1 MLLKL
6 ATRSLL
12 HRKVTV
18 LLTVVSLMIS
28 MCLMLGLEHLRV
40 QAKDSFTRTISG
52 TDLIVGARSGQLNL
66 LLYSVFRMG
75 NPTNNMSWES
85 YQRLE
90 NNKWVDWVV
99 PISLGDSFRGY
110 RVVGTTQAYFERYK
124 FGQKQ
129 PLTFAHGGQFERV
142 LDVVLGAEV
151 AARLQLKLGDKITLS
166 HGIGSTS
173 FTQHD
178 QFPFE
183 VVGILQTTGTPVD
196 QAVHVSVEGIELIHD
211 RPRQLD
217 LSLPLDELTE
227 LQPKTITATLV
238 GLNSKLVTFQLQRM
252 VNTDRREALM
262 AIIPGVALTEL
273 WQMLGMV
280 ENLLMFISYL
290 VLGAALV
297 GMCTMLLASINER
310 VPEINMLRMIGA
322 GPFVIA
328 SLILIEA
335 ISMLAV
341 SLCAGLLLLK
351 SALLVGQ
358 GWLSEHYGLFIST
371 DVINAGAGTL
381 MMVALGCCVFA
392 SILPTLAL
400 YNKAL
405 SSRH

>member
-6 ATRSLL
+6 ALKSLL
-12 HRKVTV
+12 YRRVTV
-18 LLTVVSLMIS
+18 LLTVLSLTIS
-28 MCLMLGLEHLRV
+28 MCLMLGLEHMRV
-40 QAKDSFTRTISG
+40 QAKESFTRTISG

-75 NPTNNMSWES
+75 NPTNNMSWDS

-90 NNKWVDWVV
+90 QNKWVDWLV
-99 PISLGDSFRGY
+99 PISLGDSFKGY
-110 RVVGTTQAYFERYK
+110 RVVGTTQDYFERYK

-129 PLTFAHGGQFERV
+129 SLEFAQGEQFENV

-151 AARLQLKLGDKITLS
+151 AAKLKLTMGDKITLS

-173 FTQHD
+173 FTNHD
-178 QFPFE
+178 EFPFT
-183 VVGILQTTGTPVD
+183 VVGILAATGTPVD
-196 QAVHVSVEGIELIHD
+196 QAVHVSLQGIELIHD
-211 RPRQLD
+211 KPGRHDLTLPLEQLD
-217 LSLPLDELTE
+217 G
-227 LQPKTITATLV
+227 LQPKTITATLL
-238 GLNSKLVTFQLQRM
+238 GLTSKLGTFQLQRQI
-252 VNTDRREALM
+252 NTDKREAMM

-280 ENLLMFISYL
+280 ENLLLFISYM

-322 GPFVIA
+322 GPMVIA
-328 SLILIEA
+328 SLILLEA
-335 ISMLAV
+335 IAM
-341 SLCAGLLLLK
+341 LLLSILSGLVLLK
-351 SALLVGQ
+351 LFLIAGQ
-358 GWLSEHYGLFIST
+358 GWLSSEYGLFIST
-371 DVINAGAGTL
+371 EVMSEGTGYL
-381 MMVALGCCVFA
+381 MLIALICCVFA
-392 SILPTLAL
+392 SILPTITL